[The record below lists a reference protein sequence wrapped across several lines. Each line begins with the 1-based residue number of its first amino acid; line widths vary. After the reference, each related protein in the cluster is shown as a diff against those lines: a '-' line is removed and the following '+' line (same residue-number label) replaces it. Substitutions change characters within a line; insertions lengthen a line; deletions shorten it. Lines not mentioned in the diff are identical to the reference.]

1 MDLKEL
7 RQQIDEIDTK
17 IIALY
22 EQRMKIVKQVSI
34 YKIANNIPV
43 LDASREQLMLDKNLN
58 KINIEE
64 FKKYYQ
70 AVLEGFLKASKAMQ
84 QDLLDQHK

>member
-17 IIALY
+17 IIALS

-84 QDLLDQHK
+84 QDFLDQHK

>member
-1 MDLKEL
+1 MDLKEF

-22 EQRMKIVKQVSI
+22 EQRMEIVKQVSI

-43 LDASREQLMLDKNLN
+43 LDASREQLILDKNLN
-58 KINIEE
+58 KISIGE

>member
-22 EQRMKIVKQVSI
+22 EQRMEIVKQVSI

-58 KINIEE
+58 KISIGE

>member
-22 EQRMKIVKQVSI
+22 EQRMEIVKQVSI

-70 AVLEGFLKASKAMQ
+70 TVLEGFLKASKTMQ

>member
-22 EQRMKIVKQVSI
+22 EQRMEIVKQVSI

>member
-22 EQRMKIVKQVSI
+22 EQRMEIVKQVSI

-43 LDASREQLMLDKNLN
+43 
-58 KINIEE
+58 
-64 FKKYYQ
+64 
-70 AVLEGFLKASKAMQ
+70 
-84 QDLLDQHK
+84 

>member
-22 EQRMKIVKQVSI
+22 EQRMEIVKQVSI

-43 LDASREQLMLDKNLN
+43 LDAWNNIPHVNYLDRRDQIHTGNSRSSSFCFEPYL
-58 KINIEE
+58 
-64 FKKYYQ
+64 FR
-70 AVLEGFLKASKAMQ
+70 
-84 QDLLDQHK
+84 

>member
-7 RQQIDEIDTK
+7 RQQIDEIDSK